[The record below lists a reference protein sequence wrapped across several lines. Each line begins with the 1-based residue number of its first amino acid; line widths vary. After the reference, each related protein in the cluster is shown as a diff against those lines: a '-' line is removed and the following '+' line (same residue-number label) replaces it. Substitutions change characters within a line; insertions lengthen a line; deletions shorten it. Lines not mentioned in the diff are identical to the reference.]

1 MKAIDIHSALDGIRN
16 GRIMALEPQLQPLT
30 QLTPFH
36 PGAGAIHLGRLSGE
50 MPWERHPDGDK
61 LLQVLEGELDITLLA
76 AIGLLQETIRA
87 GSILVVPRGL
97 WHRLQGR
104 DAAVLAVVPQHT
116 ERSTHYP
123 APANQSA

>member
-1 MKAIDIHSALDGIRN
+1 MKAIDIHATLEGIRS
-16 GRIMALEPQLQPLT
+16 GRIMPLEYPAQALT
-30 QLTPFH
+30 QLVPFH
-36 PGAGAIHLGRLSGE
+36 PGAGAIHIGSFSGE
-50 MPWERHPDGDK
+50 TPWERHPDGDK

-87 GSILVVPRGL
+87 GSLLVVPRGL

-104 DAAVLAVVPQHT
+104 DAAVLAVVPRHT
-116 ERSTHYP
+116 ESSTHYP